1 MQVSLSSQ
9 SRGISRF
16 YLSIIS
22 LSMNAQILSHYH
34 LILSRG
40 PNLISLSS
48 HSQKM
53 PKSYL
58 SIISLSINAQILSH
72 YHITLMRWD
81 CLMIQSHI
89 KSEFMRQSISRDN
102 PLRLIGLGFQVWHIG
117 SILNL
122 AGKILGRGCP
132 VYINDVNFR
141 GGG

>member
-102 PLRLIGLGFQVWHIG
+102 PSHEIDRGLGFQVWHIG
-117 SILNL
+117 SLLIL
-122 AGKILGRGCP
+122 AGKILGHTLKGLSR
-132 VYINDVNFR
+132 VHK
-141 GGG
+141 

>member
-102 PLRLIGLGFQVWHIG
+102 PSHEIDRLRFPSVAHWLNFEFGGKKFRKGLSSVH
-117 SILNL
+117 
-122 AGKILGRGCP
+122 K
-132 VYINDVNFR
+132 
-141 GGG
+141 